1 MHPRA
6 GAAQGPADRPGAAR
20 PRPCLGGRP
29 RGRLCRRGPQ
39 AARRGMKLSAET
51 VMAGYAAL
59 FDPLTR
65 AAHRACLEHAIVN
78 QPDRWPTLRDCFALP
93 KLYGVE
99 TASFAAF
106 FGYIGWA
113 LGKRTLWVDAV
124 RSAEQTYAL
133 PS

>member
-39 AARRGMKLSAET
+39 AARRGMKLRAET
-51 VMAGYAAL
+51 VMAGYASL

-65 AAHRACLEHAIVN
+65 SEDRACLHHDIVTHTDHWSTV
-78 QPDRWPTLRDCFALP
+78 PHCFHFVKP
-93 KLYGVE
+93 YGVE
-99 TASFAAF
+99 TA
-106 FGYIGWA
+106 
-113 LGKRTLWVDAV
+113 RT
-124 RSAEQTYAL
+124 EE
-133 PS
+133 

>member
-1 MHPRA
+1 MPPRTA
-6 GAAQGPADRPGAAR
+6 AAQGRADPPGARR
-20 PRPCLGGRP
+20 PRSCLGGRP

-65 AAHRACLEHAIVN
+65 AAHRACLEHAIVT
-78 QPDRWPTLRDCFALP
+78 QPDRWPTLRDCFAFA

-99 TASFAAF
+99 TR
-106 FGYIGWA
+106 WEERRV
-113 LGKRTLWVDAV
+113 GKEGVSSGRYRGSPL
-124 RSAEQTYAL
+124 
-133 PS
+133 